1 MLGLGSALVAF
12 HPYFNCVGNHG
23 KLQQKMRSPKLQ
35 VPHTLLERF
44 QCLSVPKHYFSHFHI
59 LSTLLGVF
67 CIFSAK
73 TWSSDQLSII
83 LLTMHCMRRL
93 WECLFCTAFGDS
105 QMHIA
110 GYLCGIL
117 HYLLCL
123 SCVMVTS
130 TPISLGDFEHS
141 RFIIRIR
148 MFGVMAFFLGN
159 VYQSKCHLI
168 LYRSKLSQYARVGR
182 ANEIPTS

>member
-44 QCLSVPKHYFSHFHI
+44 QCLSVPKTLFFSFSYFIH
-59 LSTLLGVF
+59 
-67 CIFSAK
+67 IFSAK

-83 LLTMHCMRRL
+83 LLTMHCTRRL